1 MKASILCL
9 LACAVYEAA
18 STTIAVDE
26 GGQLTTIA
34 VEYQNSTDGI
44 PMPFFKVMDQTSK
57 SDNSMI
63 VNTLWMPWSWQH
75 SPIEGGRY
83 FNNIFYTE
91 APTGSESCFV
101 VPQLRPN
108 AYSNDPSVMLIKSL
122 ELNDAWSIKI
132 TCIPKGYI
140 DFVTSKAYAPS
151 KAIKL

>member
-63 VNTLWMPWSWQH
+63 VNTLWMP
-75 SPIEGGRY
+75 
-83 FNNIFYTE
+83 
-91 APTGSESCFV
+91 
-101 VPQLRPN
+101 
-108 AYSNDPSVMLIKSL
+108 
-122 ELNDAWSIKI
+122 
-132 TCIPKGYI
+132 
-140 DFVTSKAYAPS
+140 
-151 KAIKL
+151 